1 MNDWGSTFT
10 VGSAEAMSVIV
21 ESLSMT
27 EVTQEGVSTVL
38 RQQHIFSYGKTRAE
52 IRNGLY

>member
-1 MNDWGSTFT
+1 
-10 VGSAEAMSVIV
+10 MSVIV

-38 RQQHIFSYGKTRAE
+38 RQQHIFSYGKTTE
-52 IRNGLY
+52 IMHQLHRSGLST